1 MSPNGNGRR
10 VMAVC
15 GGAALI
21 AMGAIVAACGNDGN
35 QAPPAPTTTST
46 TTTPPTTSPTT
57 LPSASP
63 TEKDI
68 SPTGG
73 NLFSPQV
80 IAPAAPTEPPGVHRH
95 G

>member
-10 VMAVC
+10 LMAVC

-21 AMGAIVAACGNDGN
+21 AMGAIVAACGNGGN

-46 TTTPPTTSPTT
+46 TTATTTSP
-57 LPSASP
+57 PPASP
-63 TEKDI
+63 TEKSI

-95 G
+95 R